1 MPTLLVV
8 FYNIYIH
15 IFNDLVLMKLFVI
28 IIPIRSF
35 RLEFA
40 TGLRPD
46 DWVFDPAVSGG
57 GVLMEG
63 TTHWVRPLRMW

>member
-1 MPTLLVV
+1 M
-8 FYNIYIH
+8 
-15 IFNDLVLMKLFVI
+15 
-28 IIPIRSF
+28 
-35 RLEFA
+35 EFA
-40 TGLRPD
+40 TDLRPD